1 MANDAHFSVIGFVA
15 TQPKGGYTKAGS
27 RTVSMR
33 VGWTPRSFDRTTG
46 AWGDQPSSF
55 ITVQCY
61 KKIAEH
67 AAVCLRRGDP
77 IVVRGTLRVREF
89 VDQSGQRR
97 SSVEVIADSIGHD
110 LSRGI
115 TVFSKAPAQVER
127 TAYEYEQAMAAE
139 EGRDPLP
146 GDRSGPES
154 PAALEQGAGRDGDE
168 EAEPGRDSDEQ
179 AGPAGRGEVADI
191 ADPADIAQSAEA
203 ESGDGPDPEFGA
215 SGAFDD
221 AVRRMIADAD
231 DASVPVGA
239 SS

>member
-1 MANDAHFSVIGFVA
+1 MANEAHFSVVGFVA
-15 TQPKGGYTKAGS
+15 TQPRGGYTKTGS

-33 VGWTPRSFDRTTG
+33 VGWTPRSFDRSTG
-46 AWGDQPSSF
+46 EWGDQPSSF

-89 VDQSGQRR
+89 VDQNGLRR
-97 SSVEVIADSIGHD
+97 SSVEVLADSIGHD

-139 EGRDPLP
+139 AGRDLLP
-146 GDRSGPES
+146 GDREAREADGHEPNAGGDGSDGEEGAEPTGIAEVSDIAETSETSEVGESESADGPE
-154 PAALEQGAGRDGDE
+154 
-168 EAEPGRDSDEQ
+168 
-179 AGPAGRGEVADI
+179 
-191 ADPADIAQSAEA
+191 
-203 ESGDGPDPEFGA
+203 PEFA
-215 SGAFDD
+215 ANGAFDA
-221 AVRRMIADAD
+221 AVREMMSD
-231 DASVPVGA
+231 DASAAVGA
-239 SS
+239 LA